1 MLLFIG
7 FGIHGSAQF
16 SQDLEPYKEALTVN
30 KNGGCGFFT
39 ATPNPQRPSCNGFT
53 DGQACIT
60 PPTGGVGPYTYI
72 WVGSPNTDNCREN
85 VGAGTYSVII
95 IDNGQGGASCSFDII
110 VNEPADIAVFT
121 MNAIPPSCFGECDG
135 RANPIVIGGNGGF
148 SFSYSSGETTQ
159 LATMLCDPFDLII
172 TDALG
177 CTTDTTY
184 SFLNGPD
191 SIEVASVIVQ
201 QQCFGISDGA
211 IDITLSGGAG
221 GYSVTW
227 SGPNGFSSN
236 SQDISG
242 LEPGTY
248 DLSITD
254 ANSCPGS
261 ASFEIQTAT
270 EIEADETI
278 LDVVCSGA
286 NTGAI
291 ELEVSEGAGGYT
303 FSWVGPSGFSSTD
316 EDIFNLFAGTYS
328 VTITD
333 ANSCSKTF
341 VYAVDENVPIS
352 VTATITDLACSGE
365 PTGAIDITIVAPF
378 PIATTSWTGPNGF
391 TASTEDL
398 TALLDGTYALTIT
411 DILGCTKDTTF
422 SVFSPAPLALTAIL
436 TDLLCF
442 GDSDGAI
449 DINVTG
455 GDGSYSYTWTGPG
468 AFSAIS
474 QDISGLV
481 AGSYT
486 VNIQD
491 GQACPLDSTFVIT
504 QPDDI
509 LVSSAVN
516 DVECNGE
523 ATGSIELEITGGT
536 GSFSFTWTGPGGF
549 TSSDEDIF
557 NLLAGSYDVTLV
569 DDNGCGLTL
578 NFIVDE
584 PTPLLISAIPTDLL
598 CFEDGTGAIDLT
610 VTGGTP
616 VYTISWTG
624 PGGFTS
630 TDQDLTG
637 LQVGTYSVTVTDDN
651 ACVQTLDVDV
661 FQPDELLLSDLTTQ
675 ISCFAADDGAID
687 LTITGGTGTYTI
699 AWTSPGGFSSAAED
713 ISGLGPDTY
722 TVLVTDQNNCSA
734 TLDIDIIEPLE
745 ITIDAVVTDLLCNGD
760 ASGAI
765 DITVSNGVPGYTFSW
780 TGPAGFTSSSED
792 ISSLIAGTYVVTVT
806 DDNGCQQTENYVI
819 TVPSPLTVSG
829 IATDLLCFEDAS
841 GAIDLTVIGGTPL
854 YTISWTG
861 PGGFTSTDQDLTGLQ
876 AGTYSV
882 TVTDDN
888 ACVQTLD
895 VDVFQPDELLL
906 SDLTTQISCFA
917 ADDGAI
923 DLTITGGTGTYTI
936 AWTSPG
942 GFSSAA
948 EDISGLGP
956 DTYTVLVTDQNNCSA
971 TLDIDIIEPLEITID
986 AVVTDLLCNGD
997 ASGAIDITVSNGV
1010 PGYTFSWTGPAGF
1023 TSSSEDISSLI
1034 AGTYVVTVTDDNGC
1048 QQTENYVI
1056 TVPSPLTVS
1065 GIATDLLCFEDA
1077 SGAIDL
1083 TVIGGTPLYTISW
1096 TGPGGFSSTDQ
1107 DLTGLQAGTYS
1118 VTVTDDNGCVQTL
1131 DLEVEQP
1138 DELTLSG
1145 VVSDPDCAD
1154 DSNGSIDITVQGGT
1168 LNYAFVW
1175 NGPLGFIG
1183 NPEDL
1188 SNLPGGTYNVTVTDA
1203 NGCTVSD
1210 SFVLTQPDE
1219 ILITLD
1225 ISDPNCG
1232 FADGEVV
1239 ANVTGGISASGYQYA
1254 WFDSGNT
1261 LIGSNDTITGLVAG
1275 SYFLTVTDDN
1285 GCNAFQ
1291 FFTLSDANGSVT
1303 AAITN
1308 VICQPD
1314 ANGAINITVS
1324 DLTPPLN
1331 FSWIGPVGFTSSS
1344 EDISMLIA
1352 GGYTVTIVDD
1362 VGCTLVKSF
1371 IVGAPQAIFIT
1382 SNVNNVSCP
1391 GDANGSINLSVQGG
1405 VGTLSYAWTGPSGF
1419 TASSQDLTGLAPGL
1433 YTVTVTDA
1441 NLCQVMEDYV
1451 VGNGTNYSLTADIS
1465 DITCAGDGNG
1475 AIDLMITPAISNGTY
1490 AWTGPNGF
1498 SSTTQDISGLE
1509 PGTYSVTLTTPNLCS
1524 FNADF
1529 IIDSATEIEVVSTV
1543 TSSTCGLSI
1552 GAVSLSVTGG
1562 TVAVDYIYSIF
1573 SLPSLTVISTSN
1585 SASGLDGGLYGYTV
1599 SDDSGCAVTGAF
1611 TVSDGV
1617 GALTAV
1623 ISDETCENAMDGAI
1637 DITASG
1643 LVGSL
1648 SFLWSGPNGYS
1659 SASQDLTG
1667 LAAGVYT
1674 VSVTDANGCVIGD
1687 SYEVLPAEGILVTA
1701 TITDVSCFGS
1711 DDGAIDLSYSGGV
1724 AGYDF
1729 DWSGPN
1735 GFFSFN
1741 EDISGLEPGLYT
1753 VSVTDSEGCA
1763 GVASFEVEEPSPISV
1778 SANVVGVLC
1787 NGDDSGTID
1796 ITVSGG
1802 NGGYAFTW
1810 TGPTG
1815 FSSAFEDL
1823 NGLFSGNYTLN
1834 ITDIEGCTFSGNY
1847 SVNESPA
1854 IAITLVDIVD
1864 ANCNLNNG
1872 AIEVSAS
1879 GGNPSYTYVWTNA
1892 GGITVANG
1900 PLAQDLPF
1908 GTYTVTV
1915 TDEDLCQVSDSYS
1928 ISNVEAGLSAV
1939 ISDVSC
1945 NGFSDG
1951 AIDVTVSGFLTGA
1964 VDTLWTGPAGF
1975 TASTEDI
1982 SGLIIGTYTLTL
1994 SDELGCVFIEDY
2006 SVEQPLPL
2014 TSSAITTDLS
2024 CNGEVDGAID
2034 LSTGGGTG
2042 TITVSWIGPNGFTA
2056 LTEDISGLEGGTYTA
2071 TLTDE
2076 NLCTISSDYEVLE
2089 PALITAT
2096 AIIVP
2101 VLCNGEFTGAI
2112 DLSPL
2117 GGIGVRTYAWI
2128 GPDGFTA
2135 ITQNISD
2142 LEAGNYL
2149 VTITDANGCDEDFSF
2164 DVPENDAIDISLV
2177 DQEDANCNLLNGSI
2191 EVSASGGDSN
2201 LSYLWTDAGG
2211 LTVSTN
2217 ALAENL
2223 GIGVYTVTVTDGNGC
2238 TSETDFEILNQE
2250 VSLTGEA
2257 FDASCFGE
2265 ANGSVSITVS
2275 GVLVG
2280 AVDTL
2285 WMGPGGY
2292 SSIMGDISG
2301 LLAGTYTVTITD
2313 AVGCILTDD
2322 FIVEEPALL
2331 VVTTAPTQNLCNGDL
2346 NGSID
2351 AEISGGT
2358 LDYTYSWTGP
2368 DGFTSSLEDLI
2379 NLAEG
2384 VYSLIVTD
2392 ENNCIATSDIILT
2405 DPDTLA
2411 AAVSLIDPS
2420 CVGLDDGSIDLE
2432 MTGGTGVL
2440 DYSWIGPDGFVSS
2453 AEDLINL
2460 QAGDFLVDVLDEN
2473 GCSFSFTYTLNVQQV
2488 MTISLSGTDI
2498 SCNDFEDGAI
2508 SLEVNGGNPDYG
2520 FEWSGPDSFTS
2531 SSEDLINLAAGDYT
2545 LTITDDLGCSLDTLI
2560 SLNEPTVLEVL
2571 DLLSTDLD
2579 CFQDGSGSISLSTT
2593 GGTPG
2598 YTWEWNGPS
2607 GFLSTQEDLSGLVA
2621 GTYDLTL
2628 SDVNDCPL
2636 TLSVTLME
2644 PAELTVQAQ
2653 SIQEAFCQ
2661 NSPDGSIDVGINGG
2675 TPDFAVSWNGPDGFT
2690 SNDQNLQDILPGEY
2704 TITITDDNDC
2714 ITSAPF
2720 TVGFILDIMADA
2732 GTYPP
2737 ICNGEAIDLDGSGS
2751 SEGVDYSWSLVNGTP
2766 FSNQVSTTFQATTE
2780 SDLIVLTVSNG
2791 ACIDRDTLILDI
2803 LLLPMPDAGEDITS
2817 FVNEAVVLGGDPTW
2831 GDASSFSWFPPQNL
2845 DNPSSPNP
2853 IYINQGTTTFI
2864 VTVIDNNGCIA
2875 TDEIIVT
2882 LDPTIEVPDGFT
2894 PNGDAYND
2902 GWELANVG
2910 LFPGMVVQ
2918 VFNRWGDEL
2927 FQSPPGYPEPWDG
2940 EYDGS
2945 PLPVGTYYYVIELND
2960 PLFPDPIT
2968 GPLTIFR

>member
-1 MLLFIG
+1 
-7 FGIHGSAQF
+7 
-16 SQDLEPYKEALTVN
+16 
-30 KNGGCGFFT
+30 
-39 ATPNPQRPSCNGFT
+39 
-53 DGQACIT
+53 
-60 PPTGGVGPYTYI
+60 
-72 WVGSPNTDNCREN
+72 
-85 VGAGTYSVII
+85 
-95 IDNGQGGASCSFDII
+95 
-110 VNEPADIAVFT
+110 
-121 MNAIPPSCFGECDG
+121 
-135 RANPIVIGGNGGF
+135 
-148 SFSYSSGETTQ
+148 
-159 LATMLCDPFDLII
+159 
-172 TDALG
+172 
-177 CTTDTTY
+177 
-184 SFLNGPD
+184 
-191 SIEVASVIVQ
+191 
-201 QQCFGISDGA
+201 
-211 IDITLSGGAG
+211 
-221 GYSVTW
+221 
-227 SGPNGFSSN
+227 
-236 SQDISG
+236 
-242 LEPGTY
+242 
-248 DLSITD
+248 
-254 ANSCPGS
+254 
-261 ASFEIQTAT
+261 
-270 EIEADETI
+270 
-278 LDVVCSGA
+278 
-286 NTGAI
+286 
-291 ELEVSEGAGGYT
+291 
-303 FSWVGPSGFSSTD
+303 
-316 EDIFNLFAGTYS
+316 
-328 VTITD
+328 
-333 ANSCSKTF
+333 
-341 VYAVDENVPIS
+341 
-352 VTATITDLACSGE
+352 
-365 PTGAIDITIVAPF
+365 
-378 PIATTSWTGPNGF
+378 
-391 TASTEDL
+391 
-398 TALLDGTYALTIT
+398 
-411 DILGCTKDTTF
+411 
-422 SVFSPAPLALTAIL
+422 
-436 TDLLCF
+436 
-442 GDSDGAI
+442 
-449 DINVTG
+449 
-455 GDGSYSYTWTGPG
+455 
-468 AFSAIS
+468 
-474 QDISGLV
+474 
-481 AGSYT
+481 
-486 VNIQD
+486 
-491 GQACPLDSTFVIT
+491 
-504 QPDDI
+504 
-509 LVSSAVN
+509 
-516 DVECNGE
+516 
-523 ATGSIELEITGGT
+523 
-536 GSFSFTWTGPGGF
+536 
-549 TSSDEDIF
+549 
-557 NLLAGSYDVTLV
+557 
-569 DDNGCGLTL
+569 
-578 NFIVDE
+578 
-584 PTPLLISAIPTDLL
+584 
-598 CFEDGTGAIDLT
+598 
-610 VTGGTP
+610 
-616 VYTISWTG
+616 YTI
-624 PGGFTS
+624 
-630 TDQDLTG
+630 D
-637 LQVGTYSVTVTDDN
+637 
-651 ACVQTLDVDV
+651 
-661 FQPDELLLSDLTTQ
+661 
-675 ISCFAADDGAID
+675 
-687 LTITGGTGTYTI
+687 
-699 AWTSPGGFSSAAED
+699 
-713 ISGLGPDTY
+713 
-722 TVLVTDQNNCSA
+722 
-734 TLDIDIIEPLE
+734 
-745 ITIDAVVTDLLCNGD
+745 
-760 ASGAI
+760 
-765 DITVSNGVPGYTFSW
+765 
-780 TGPAGFTSSSED
+780 
-792 ISSLIAGTYVVTVT
+792 
-806 DDNGCQQTENYVI
+806 
-819 TVPSPLTVSG
+819 
-829 IATDLLCFEDAS
+829 
-841 GAIDLTVIGGTPL
+841 
-854 YTISWTG
+854 
-861 PGGFTSTDQDLTGLQ
+861 
-876 AGTYSV
+876 
-882 TVTDDN
+882 
-888 ACVQTLD
+888 
-895 VDVFQPDELLL
+895 
-906 SDLTTQISCFA
+906 
-917 ADDGAI
+917 
-923 DLTITGGTGTYTI
+923 
-936 AWTSPG
+936 
-942 GFSSAA
+942 
-948 EDISGLGP
+948 
-956 DTYTVLVTDQNNCSA
+956 
-971 TLDIDIIEPLEITID
+971 
-986 AVVTDLLCNGD
+986 
-997 ASGAIDITVSNGV
+997 
-1010 PGYTFSWTGPAGF
+1010 
-1023 TSSSEDISSLI
+1023 
-1034 AGTYVVTVTDDNGC
+1034 
-1048 QQTENYVI
+1048 
-1056 TVPSPLTVS
+1056 
-1065 GIATDLLCFEDA
+1065 
-1077 SGAIDL
+1077 
-1083 TVIGGTPLYTISW
+1083 W

-1131 DLEVEQP
+1131 DIEVGQP
-1138 DELTLSG
+1138 DELTLSS
-1145 VVSDPDCAD
+1145 VITDPDCAD

-1168 LNYAFVW
+1168 LNYSFVW

-1183 NPEDL
+1183 NLEDL

-1232 FADGEVV
+1232 LADGEVV
-1239 ANVTGGISASGYQYA
+1239 ANVTGGISASGYQYG

-1308 VICQPD
+1308 VICQTD

-1331 FSWIGPVGFTSSS
+1331 FSWIGPGGFTSSS

-1352 GGYTVTIVDD
+1352 GDYTVTIVDD
-1362 VGCTLVKSF
+1362 VGCTLVNSF
-1371 IVGAPQAIFIT
+1371 IVGAPQAIFIN

-1391 GDANGSINLSVQGG
+1391 GDANGSIDLSVQGG

-1451 VGNGTNYSLTADIS
+1451 VGNGANYSLTADIT
-1465 DITCAGDGNG
+1465 DIICAGDGNG
-1475 AIDLMITPAISNGTY
+1475 AIDLIVTPAISNGTY

-1498 SSTTQDISGLE
+1498 SSTMQDINGLE
-1509 PGTYSVTLTTPNLCS
+1509 PGTYSVTLTTPSLCS

-1529 IIDSATEIEVVSTV
+1529 IIDSATEIEVISTV
-1543 TSSTCGLSI
+1543 TSSSCGLSI

-1573 SLPSLTVISTSN
+1573 SLPSLNVISTSN

-1623 ISDETCENAMDGAI
+1623 ISDETCEDAMDGAI

-1687 SYEVLPAEGILVTA
+1687 SYEVLPTEGILVTA
-1701 TITDVSCFGS
+1701 TITDVSCFGF

-1735 GFFSFN
+1735 GFFSFS

-1753 VSVTDSEGCA
+1753 VSVTDSQGCA

-1802 NGGYAFTW
+1802 NGGYTFTW

-1823 NGLFSGNYTLN
+1823 NGLFSGNYTLSL
-1834 ITDIEGCTFSGNY
+1834 TDIEGCTFSGNY
-1847 SVNESPA
+1847 NVNESPA

-1879 GGNPSYTYVWTNA
+1879 GGNPSYTYAWTNA

-1908 GTYTVTV
+1908 GTYIVTV

-1951 AIDVTVSGFLTGA
+1951 AIDVTVTGALTGA

-1982 SGLIIGTYTLTL
+1982 TGLIIGTYTLTL

-2006 SVEQPLPL
+2006 SVEQPLLL
-2014 TSSAITTDLS
+2014 TSSATTTDLS

-2042 TITVSWIGPNGFTA
+2042 TITVSWSGPNGFTA
-2056 LTEDISGLEGGTYTA
+2056 LTEDISGLEGGNYTA

-2135 ITQNISD
+2135 ITQDISD

-2217 ALAENL
+2217 AIAENL

-2275 GVLVG
+2275 GLLVG
-2280 AVDTL
+2280 GVDTL

-2351 AEISGGT
+2351 TEISGGT

-2392 ENNCIATSDIILT
+2392 ENDCIATSDIILT

-2411 AAVSLIDPS
+2411 AAVSLTDPS
-2420 CVGLDDGSIDLE
+2420 CVGLDNGSIDLE
-2432 MTGGTGVL
+2432 MTGGTGTLV
-2440 DYSWIGPDGFVSS
+2440 YNWMGPDGFIS
-2453 AEDLINL
+2453 ADEDLTDL
-2460 QAGDFLVDVLDEN
+2460 APGEYLVDVLDEN
-2473 GCSFSFTYTLNVQQV
+2473 GCPFAMTYTLDVQQV
-2488 MTISLSGTDI
+2488 MAIDLVGTDI
-2498 SCNDFEDGAI
+2498 SCNDLEDGTI
-2508 SLEVNGGNPDYG
+2508 TLDVSGGNPGYG
-2520 FEWSGPDSFTS
+2520 FAWNGPDAFS
-2531 SSEDLINLAAGDYT
+2531 SASEDLSDLAAGDYA

-2560 SLNEPTVLEVL
+2560 SLSEPTALEVL

-2607 GFLSTQEDLSGLVA
+2607 GFLSTQEDLIGLVA

-2628 SDVNDCPL
+2628 SDDNNCPL
-2636 TLSVTLME
+2636 ALSVTLME

-2704 TITITDDNDC
+2704 TITITDENDC

-2894 PNGDAYND
+2894 PNGDAYNN